1 MGDADGA
8 AAQPTFTPPDFGPD
22 LEPEIEVNPH
32 AGLGTSLQDL
42 GLTLPAGLT
51 TRDLQGKRIEPEIRL
66 PDSPATSSK
75 SRGKKKR

>member
-8 AAQPTFTPPDFGPD
+8 AVQPTFTPPDFGPE

-32 AGLGTSLQDL
+32 TGLGTTLQDL

-51 TRDLQGKRIEPEIRL
+51 TRDLRSERMEPEIRR
-66 PDSPATSSK
+66 PASPARNTK
-75 SRGKKKR
+75 ERGKKKR

>member
-8 AAQPTFTPPDFGPD
+8 AVQPTFTPPDFGPE

-32 AGLGTSLQDL
+32 TGLGTTLQDL

-51 TRDLQGKRIEPEIRL
+51 TRDLRRERIEPEIRR
-66 PDSPATSSK
+66 PDPPAVPP
-75 SRGKKKR
+75 KKRRKKR

>member
-8 AAQPTFTPPDFGPD
+8 GAQPTFTPPDFGPE

-32 AGLGTSLQDL
+32 SGLGTSLRDL

-51 TRDLQGKRIEPEIRL
+51 TRDLRGEQIEPD
-66 PDSPATSSK
+66 PDRPDPPAESP
-75 SRGKKKR
+75 KKRRQKH